1 MKPVNLLTVSD
12 LASSP
17 VWEFVNNEEDKGVV
31 DETYVEPVIQ
41 VPASSLAGRI
51 VGTRI
56 TLSNGR
62 RVWAML
68 SNIDTTSETLTEQF
82 MTLSVENDGNWFHLA
97 RYHDFDYT
105 QRGPEQLAQFLGL
118 GVDDVFPITY
128 DVRSHVLGDPKVL
141 CGVIRKDHIRMLSR
155 AELIELAV
163 PRS

>member
-17 VWEFVNNEEDKGVV
+17 VWEFATNEEEKGVV

-41 VPASSLAGRI
+41 VPVSSLAGRI
-51 VGTRI
+51 VGTLI

-62 RVWAML
+62 RVRAMI

-118 GVDDVFPITY
+118 GADDVFPITAY
-128 DVRSHVLGDPKVL
+128 
-141 CGVIRKDHIRMLSR
+141 
-155 AELIELAV
+155 
-163 PRS
+163 